1 MVDSDPTHAHR
12 HEGDGVELDVR
23 AEGTSVSLTLAP
35 AGGDPLTILLSA
47 GQAGELGEWLV
58 AHKARVDLPP
68 GP

>member
-1 MVDSDPTHAHR
+1 MNHDPIHAHR

-23 AEGTSVSLTLAP
+23 ASGTSVSLTLAP
-35 AGGDPLTILLSA
+35 TGGDPLTILLSA
-47 GQAGELGEWLV
+47 GQAGELGAWLV